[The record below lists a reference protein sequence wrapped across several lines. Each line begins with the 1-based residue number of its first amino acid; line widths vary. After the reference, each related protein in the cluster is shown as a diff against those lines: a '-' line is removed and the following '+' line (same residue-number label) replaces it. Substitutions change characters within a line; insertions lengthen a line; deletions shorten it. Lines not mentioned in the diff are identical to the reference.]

1 MGLMAQFASCAGV
14 MYAVASWWK
23 KGRCVIFRQPEHP
36 YTRILMESLPSLDEK
51 ETLQVVKGAP
61 PSAADRPAGCVFHPR
76 CPFVMDRCIQEE
88 PLFREVAPEQ
98 WAACHLHDEPAAAH
112 SLSREVAE

>member
-1 MGLMAQFASCAGV
+1 MTWADGAFASRAGV
-14 MYAVASWWK
+14 MYAGKLVEE
-23 KGRCVIFRQPEHP
+23 GPVRYLRQPAS

-51 ETLQVVKGAP
+51 ETLQWSRAP
-61 PSAADRPAGCVFHPR
+61 PSAADRPAGCVFTR

-98 WAACHLHDEPAAAH
+98 RVLATRTTNPPL
-112 SLSREVAE
+112 RTV